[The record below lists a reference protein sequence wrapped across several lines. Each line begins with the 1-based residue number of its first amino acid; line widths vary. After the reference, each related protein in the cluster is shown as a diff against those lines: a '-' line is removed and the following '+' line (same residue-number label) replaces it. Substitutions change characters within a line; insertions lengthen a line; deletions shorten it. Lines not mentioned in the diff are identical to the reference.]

1 MENVKPEKLLT
12 ACAALGFVLLV
23 LLVGVNV
30 MARRAARAFDET
42 VEAERSGYMVSG
54 IFGDFVYNGDE
65 LTEYLLKYGY
75 LGFENVEL
83 YGMNARQ
90 GLNSDLVTQTQY
102 MHKYYP
108 DTSSLIAIENQGEA
122 DYYLV
127 DSDDNVYEYDTNIKQ
142 LRKTDLKLFEYIV
155 RRFESVR

>member
-1 MENVKPEKLLT
+1 MNLDTFVRQHDVDHSNSQIDVPTIEQAEKT
-12 ACAALGFVLLV
+12 I
-23 LLVGVNV
+23 
-30 MARRAARAFDET
+30 
-42 VEAERSGYMVSG
+42 G
-54 IFGDFVYNGDE
+54 IKFGGE

-75 LGFENVEL
+75 LGFEYVEL

-108 DTSSLIAIENQGEA
+108 DTASLIAIENQGEA

>member
-1 MENVKPEKLLT
+1 MNLDTFVRQHDVDHSNSRIDVPTLEQAEKT
-12 ACAALGFVLLV
+12 I
-23 LLVGVNV
+23 
-30 MARRAARAFDET
+30 
-42 VEAERSGYMVSG
+42 G
-54 IFGDFVYNGDE
+54 IKFGDE

-75 LGFENVEL
+75 LGFEYVEL

-108 DTSSLIAIENQGEA
+108 DTASLIAIENQGEA